1 MSNPD
6 SLTSAVAAKR
16 FTSFVADIN
25 LHAEVPTAGAAKG
38 APARRLRIEA
48 VGASP
53 AIAVQFADG
62 SSCIFSGLVANEVF
76 DVQISK
82 ILTTGTTGVTSVTV
96 FW

>member
-1 MSNPD
+1 MASSD
-6 SLTSAVAAKR
+6 SLSSACAAKR
-16 FTSFVADIN
+16 FTSFGADIN
-25 LHAEVPTAGAAKG
+25 LITEAPTSGTAKG
-38 APARRLRIEA
+38 TPARRLRIEA

-82 ILTTGTTGVTSVTV
+82 ILTTGTSNVTSVTV

>member
-1 MSNPD
+1 MANPD
-6 SLTSAVAAKR
+6 SLSSAVTAKR
-16 FTSFVADIN
+16 FTSFVADID
-25 LHAEVPTAGAAKG
+25 LLVEAPTAGTAKKC
-38 APARRLRIEA
+38 PARRLRIEA

-62 SSCIFSGLVANEVF
+62 STCVFSGLVANELF

-82 ILTTGTTGVTSVTV
+82 ILATGTTGVTSVTV

>member
-16 FTSFVADIN
+16 FTSFGVD
-25 LHAEVPTAGAAKG
+25 LDLTAEAPTGGAAKG

-62 SSCIFSGLVANEVF
+62 SSCIFSGLVANETF

-82 ILTTGTTGVTSVTV
+82 ILATGTSNVTSVTV